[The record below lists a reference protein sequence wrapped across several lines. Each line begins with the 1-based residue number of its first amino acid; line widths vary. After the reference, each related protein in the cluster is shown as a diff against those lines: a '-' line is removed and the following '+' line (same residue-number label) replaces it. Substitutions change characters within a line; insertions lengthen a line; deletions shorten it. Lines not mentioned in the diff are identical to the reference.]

1 MADMERENGERR
13 TDWIG
18 SDGQAPVSAHEEDS
32 SASVPVR
39 EEASIHET
47 VDPQSVDP
55 QFVDSEASSFG
66 QEDLQ
71 AGQVETDGTGVEGS
85 QESYES
91 QADMGSQQGTYESQ
105 ADMGSQQGS
114 NEGQADMGSQQE
126 SYGSQ
131 ADMGSQQGSNE
142 GQADMGSQQESYGSQ
157 ADIGSQQEYDEQP
170 RYNWQQGQGSYRSR
184 EADRQTEDSYR
195 GPSFSGG
202 TEGIGARNMHARSK
216 KEGFWRRLVAAAVVF
231 GLVASLVFSG
241 TNYLTGKISGKTRT
255 AASVNSSSGPLS
267 QTVVTDGGTTDVATI
282 AANVMPAIV
291 QVTNVSIEQYRSI
304 FGQSQNK
311 ESTSAGSG
319 IIVSQDDAYT
329 YIATNN
335 HVVANSSELT
345 ITFVD
350 GKTAAAQVV
359 GVDAQHDL
367 AVVKVKT
374 SDMDSSTVSAI
385 KIATLG
391 DSDSAKV
398 GQAAIVIG
406 NALGYGQSVTT
417 GVISA
422 KEREVTLK
430 DDSGNKISNKL
441 IQTDAAVNP
450 GNSGGALL
458 NSNGQV
464 IGIVSAKY
472 SDTSVEGMGYAIPI
486 SQAKTIIDDL
496 MQNGSKTSSDS
507 SKGSNSGNSSG
518 NSSGDSSAGSLPSGS
533 TYLGIAGADIS
544 SSQASQYNVPAGI
557 YISKVSE
564 GSPAQQAG
572 LAKGDIITGVDDSS
586 IGSMQDLKSL
596 ISGKKAG
603 DQIKIRYASRADN
616 YKSKTVTVTLA
627 TVQ

>member
-1 MADMERENGERR
+1 MSDYKREEEESR

-32 SASVPVR
+32 SASVPAG
-39 EEASIHET
+39 EETSIHESF
-47 VDPQSVDP
+47 DPQSVDP
-55 QFVDSEASSFG
+55 QSVDSEVSSFG

-71 AGQVETDGTGVEGS
+71 SRQVATDGTGVEGP

-91 QADMGSQQGTYESQ
+91 QADMGPQQESYGSQTDIGSQQRPYEGQADIESQQGPYEGQTDIGSQQGPYESQ
-105 ADMGSQQGS
+105 ADMGSQQE
-114 NEGQADMGSQQE
+114 N
-126 SYGSQ
+126 Y
-131 ADMGSQQGSNE
+131 
-142 GQADMGSQQESYGSQ
+142 
-157 ADIGSQQEYDEQP
+157 EQP
-170 RYNWQQGQGSYRSR
+170 QYNWQQGQRSSRGR
-184 EADRQTEDSYR
+184 EADRQTQTEDSYR

-430 DDSGNKISNKL
+430 DDSGNTISNKL

-496 MQNGSKTSSDS
+496 MQNGSRTSSDS

-557 YISKVSE
+557 YISRVSE

>member
-1 MADMERENGERR
+1 MSDYKREDEELR

-32 SASVPVR
+32 SASVLAG

-47 VDPQSVDP
+47 FDPQS
-55 QFVDSEASSFG
+55 VDSEASSFG

-71 AGQVETDGTGVEGS
+71 SRQVETDGTGVEGA

-91 QADMGSQQGTYESQ
+91 R
-105 ADMGSQQGS
+105 
-114 NEGQADMGSQQE
+114 
-126 SYGSQ
+126 

-157 ADIGSQQEYDEQP
+157 ADIGSQQGPYESQADIGSQQEHYEQP
-170 RYNWQQGQGSYRSR
+170 QYNWQQGQRSYRSR
-184 EADRQTEDSYR
+184 EADRKTKDSYR

-202 TEGIGARNMHARSK
+202 TEGIGARDMHARSK

-391 DSDSAKV
+391 DSDSVKV

-430 DDSGNKISNKL
+430 DDSGNTISNKL

-557 YISKVSE
+557 YISRVSE

-586 IGSMQDLKSL
+586 IGSMQELKSL

-603 DQIKIRYASRADN
+603 DQIKIRYASRTDN

>member
-1 MADMERENGERR
+1 MSDYNREQEESR

-18 SDGQAPVSAHEEDS
+18 SDGEAPVSAHPEDRS
-32 SASVPVR
+32 ELAPEDISAHNR
-39 EEASIHET
+39 A
-47 VDPQSVDP
+47 DRDG
-55 QFVDSEASSFG
+55 SSFR
-66 QEDLQ
+66 QENLQ
-71 AGQVETDGTGVEGS
+71 SDQTGAEETG
-85 QESYES
+85 
-91 QADMGSQQGTYESQ
+91 
-105 ADMGSQQGS
+105 
-114 NEGQADMGSQQE
+114 NEDRRE
-126 SYGSQ
+126 TYGSQ
-131 ADMGSQQGSNE
+131 T
-142 GQADMGSQQESYGSQ
+142 
-157 ADIGSQQEYDEQP
+157 DIGSQQGHYDQP
-170 RYNWQQGQGSYRSR
+170 QFNWQQAQSSHRRLR
-184 EADRQTEDSYR
+184 EGRETEDTYR

-202 TEGIGARNMHARSK
+202 TEGIRARDMHARSK
-216 KEGFWRRLVAAAVVF
+216 REGFWRRLIAAAVAF

-241 TNYLTGKISGKTRT
+241 TNYLTGRISGKNRT
-255 AASVNSSSGPLS
+255 VTNVSSSSGPLS
-267 QTVVTDGGTTDVATI
+267 QTTVTDGGTTDVSTI
-282 AANVMPAIV
+282 ASNVMPAIV
-291 QVTNVSIEQYRSI
+291 QVTNVSVEQYRSI
-304 FGQSQNK
+304 FGQSQDK
-311 ESTSAGSG
+311 QSTSAGSG
-319 IIVSQDDAYT
+319 IIVSQDDTYT

-350 GKTAAAQVV
+350 GKTAPAQVV

-374 SDMDSSTVSAI
+374 ADMDSSTVSAI
-385 KIATLG
+385 KMATLG
-391 DSDSAKV
+391 DSDSVKV
-398 GQAAIVIG
+398 GQTSIVIG

-430 DDSGNKISNKL
+430 DDSGNTISNKL

-496 MQNGSKTSSDS
+496 MQNGSRTNSGDS
-507 SKGSNSGNSSG
+507 SRGSGSESASGSDSGNSSA
-518 NSSGDSSAGSLPSGS
+518 SGLPSGS
-533 TYLGIAGADIS
+533 TYLGIAGMDIS
-544 SSQASQYNVPAGI
+544 SSQAAQYNVPAGI
-557 YISKVSE
+557 YVSRVST

-572 LAKGDIITGVDDSS
+572 LAKGDIITKVDGSTT
-586 IGSMQDLKSL
+586 GSMQDLKGM

-603 DQIKIRYASRADN
+603 DQLKITYASRADN

>member
-1 MADMERENGERR
+1 MSDYKREDEELR

-32 SASVPVR
+32 SASVLAG

-47 VDPQSVDP
+47 FDPQS
-55 QFVDSEASSFG
+55 VDSEASSFG

-71 AGQVETDGTGVEGS
+71 SRQVETDGTGVEGA

-91 QADMGSQQGTYESQ
+91 R
-105 ADMGSQQGS
+105 
-114 NEGQADMGSQQE
+114 
-126 SYGSQ
+126 

-157 ADIGSQQEYDEQP
+157 ADIGSQQGPYESQADIGSQQEHYEQP
-170 RYNWQQGQGSYRSR
+170 QYNWQQGQRSYRSR
-184 EADRQTEDSYR
+184 EADRKTEDSYR

-202 TEGIGARNMHARSK
+202 TEGIGARDMHARSK

-267 QTVVTDGGTTDVATI
+267 QTVVTDGGTTDVAAI

-391 DSDSAKV
+391 DSDSVKV

-430 DDSGNKISNKL
+430 DDSGNTISNKL

-496 MQNGSKTSSDS
+496 MQNGSRTSSDS

-557 YISKVSE
+557 YISRVSE

-586 IGSMQDLKSL
+586 IGSMQELKSL